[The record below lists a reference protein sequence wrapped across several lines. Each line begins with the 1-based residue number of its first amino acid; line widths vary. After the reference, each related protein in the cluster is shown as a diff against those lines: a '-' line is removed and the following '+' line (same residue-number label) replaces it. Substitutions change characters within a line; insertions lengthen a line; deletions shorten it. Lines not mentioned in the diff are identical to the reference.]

1 MDRRL
6 KGFTLIELIVVIAI
20 IAVLAALLVPSI
32 MGNIVNSKI
41 ATANSNAKLAYTSS
55 MNYVTKSSIE
65 GFSLDPDISIPQFV
79 LEWPSNSLPV
89 YSFNGDPDD
98 LIAFLQAT
106 IGSENTAG
114 VVTIHVGSV
123 GNISKAWWAK
133 TATDKYV
140 GEYPGEAIEKTENG
154 IPD

>member
-20 IAVLAALLVPSI
+20 IGVLAAILVPTI
-32 MGNIVNSKI
+32 MNYVVSSKI

-55 MNYVTKSSIE
+55 VNYVTKTSIE
-65 GFSLDPDISIPQFV
+65 GYQLEADSSISKFTLD
-79 LEWPSNSLPV
+79 WPTNNLPE
-89 YSFNGDPDD
+89 YLYNGQPDD
-98 LIAFLQAT
+98 LVYFLQAT
-106 IGSENTAG
+106 IGSKNTSG
-114 VVTIHVGSV
+114 VATIHVNHV
-123 GNISKAWWAK
+123 GNIAKAWWAK
-133 TATDKYV
+133 TVTDKYV